1 MYNMSE
7 KNVSDILRLGFKSL
21 VGKSCKRLEIL
32 AIEENV
38 SEKDKILIAKKLIK
52 ELSYE
57 SMRDVRNAL
66 DKYSEGTKIQVSLTK
81 PGR

>member
-1 MYNMSE
+1 MYNISE
-7 KNVSDILRLGFKSL
+7 KTVSDILRLGFKSL

-81 PGR
+81 PER

>member
-32 AIEENV
+32 ADESNV
-38 SEKDKILIAKKLIK
+38 TTKDKILIAKKLIK

-81 PGR
+81 PER

>member
-1 MYNMSE
+1 MYNVDEKTVSE
-7 KNVSDILRLGFKSL
+7 ILRLGFKSL

-32 AIEENV
+32 ADEHNV
-38 SEKDKILIAKKLIK
+38 TTKDKILIAKKLIK

-81 PGR
+81 PER

>member
-7 KNVSDILRLGFKSL
+7 KTVSDILRLGFKSL

-32 AIEENV
+32 AEEKSLNTERKIIV
-38 SEKDKILIAKKLIK
+38 AKDLIK

-81 PGR
+81 PER